1 MHDDVKWVAG
11 KIRFA
16 LTFLVWYL
24 AWTALDRAL
33 VYGPWLVELIVF
45 GMCVILVLA
54 LAKLERYRRRLRVG
68 SLPPSLEHKANPE
81 TSLTQDVASH
91 LRPSPSV

>member
-33 VYGPWLVELIVF
+33 VYGPWVVELIVF
-45 GMCVILVLA
+45 GMCLILVLA
-54 LAKLERYRRRLRVG
+54 LATLERNRRRLRVG
-68 SLPPSLEHKANPE
+68 SLPPSLEHKADSDN
-81 TSLTQDVASH
+81 SLTQDVDSH
-91 LRPSPSV
+91 LRPLPSV